1 MKTHWVMDYETMA
14 DCFVAVFEDYKQEDT
29 RVFVV
34 SPYANDIVS
43 LLEFLRD
50 NLKYNQWHISYNGL
64 NFDSQ
69 ITQYILLNA
78 RKLAYESSEYITSNI
93 YQVAQDTI
101 RRKDEGEF
109 LEYSPKDLFIK
120 QIDVFRLNHWDNKAK
135 RSSLKWIQYNM
146 DWDNIVDMPLEHTHK
161 LSSVKEQSMI
171 IEYCINDVRSTKE
184 IMNRCTE
191 QIKLRKSLSQE
202 YGIDLYSASETK
214 ISKELFLMFLSE
226 KTGIKKYELKQMRTI
241 REQIVVK
248 DILLSYISFKR
259 PEFQQLHE
267 AFKRL
272 IVYPENTKGSFK
284 HTVKYRGVHTDY
296 ALGGL
301 HGARKSGI
309 YEAKDGMIIM
319 TSDVTSFY
327 PNLVIRNGWA
337 PAHLPKQEFC
347 EQYEWFFDE
356 RRKIPKK
363 DPKNYVYKIILNAT
377 YGLSNEKDS
386 FLYDPELTMRVTING
401 QLSLTMLYEMLAE
414 GIPGAIPLMQNTD
427 GLEMM
432 IPAEY
437 KSKYMEICAEW
448 EHITSLELEHDEYE
462 KLILADVNNYIA
474 QHKYKEITEE
484 EYNKL
489 KLNPHR
495 MLKVEGDKFYHAPVK
510 CKGRFEFE
518 DLALHK
524 NKSFLIVRKALYHYF
539 LNGITPDEYL
549 QANQDNIYDYCGG
562 VKIKGNWEFIKH
574 DVVEG
579 QAIKE
584 KLQKTL
590 RYYISNN
597 GCKIIKTNKSDKRE
611 IQLESGRWL
620 QDILNKREDLLWEEY
635 EINYQYYLESIR
647 KELMNIVPYL
657 FETQLTLFN

>member
-1 MKTHWVMDYETMA
+1 MKTHWVMDYETMV
-14 DCFVAVFEDYKQEDT
+14 DCFVAVFEDYKKEDT
-29 RVFVV
+29 RVFAI
-34 SPYANDIVS
+34 SAYSNDIVK
-43 LLEFLRD
+43 LLTFLRD
-50 NLKYNQWHISYNGL
+50 NLKNNQWHISYNGL

-78 RKLAYESSEYITSNI
+78 RELAYMNSLDIASRI
-93 YQVAQDTI
+93 YAVAQDTI
-101 RRKDEGEF
+101 ARKDAGEF

-146 DWDNIVDMPLEHTHK
+146 DWDNIVDMPLHHTHK
-161 LSSVKEQSMI
+161 LSSVEEQSMI
-171 IEYCINDVRSTKE
+171 IQYCINDVRSTKE
-184 IMNRCTE
+184 IMVRSTE
-191 QIKLRKSLSQE
+191 LIRLRKTLSEE
-202 YGIDLYSASETK
+202 YKLDLYSASETK
-214 ISKELFLMFLSE
+214 ISKELFMKFLSE
-226 KTGIKKYELKQMRTI
+226 KTGIKKYELRQLRTI
-241 REQIVVK
+241 RERIVVK

-272 IVYPENTKGSFK
+272 IVYPDNTKGAFK
-284 HTVKYRGVHTDY
+284 HTVKYRGAHTDY

-327 PNLVIRNGWA
+327 PNIIIRNGWS
-337 PAHLPKQEFC
+337 PAHLPKEEFC
-347 EQYEWFFDE
+347 DQYEWFFDE

-414 GIPGAIPLMQNTD
+414 GIPGTIPLMQNTD

-432 IPAEY
+432 IPEEY
-437 KSKYMEICAEW
+437 KSKYLEICEEW
-448 EHITSLELEHDEYE
+448 EKITNLQLEHDEYQ

-474 QHKYKEITEE
+474 QHKYKEVSKE
-484 EYNKL
+484 EYDKL
-489 KLNPHR
+489 SSNPHR
-495 MLKVEGDKFYHAPVK
+495 MLRQEDDKYYFAPVK

-524 NKSFLIVRKALYHYF
+524 NKSFLIIRKALYHYF
-539 LNGITPDEYL
+539 LNGIEPEDYL
-549 QANQDNIYDYCGG
+549 AQNQDNIYDYCGG
-562 VKIKGNWEFIKH
+562 VKIKGNWEFIQHEIVDGTARK
-574 DVVEG
+574 
-579 QAIKE
+579 Q

-590 RYYISNN
+590 RYYISTN
-597 GCKIIKTNKSDKRE
+597 GCKIIKTNKSDGRE

-620 QDILNKREDLLWEEY
+620 QKVLNKKEDLAWDEY
-635 EINYQYYLESIR
+635 TINTQYYLENIH
-647 KELMNIVPYL
+647 KELMNIVPHL
-657 FETQLTLFN
+657 FESQLSLFN

>member
-1 MKTHWVMDYETMA
+1 MKTHWVMDYETMV
-14 DCFVAVFEDYKQEDT
+14 DCFVAVFEDYKKEDT
-29 RVFVV
+29 RVFII
-34 SPYANDIVS
+34 SNLRNDILP
-43 LLEFLRD
+43 LLAFLRD
-50 NLKYNQWHISYNGL
+50 NLKYDQWHISYNGL

-69 ITQYILLNA
+69 ITQHILLNA
-78 RKLAYESSEYITSNI
+78 RRLAYMEGGDIAAELYA
-93 YQVAQDTI
+93 QAQDVI
-101 RRKDEGEF
+101 SRKDLGEF
-109 LEYSPKDLFIK
+109 LEYSPKDLLVK

-135 RSSLKWIQYNM
+135 LSSLKWIQYSM
-146 DWDNIVDMPLEHTHK
+146 DWENIVDMPLHHTYSIK
-161 LSSVKEQSMI
+161 TQEEQDMVVM
-171 IEYCINDVRSTKE
+171 YCINDVRSTKE
-184 IMNRCTE
+184 IMIRSTE
-191 QIKLRKSLSQE
+191 LIRLRKSLSEE

-214 ISKELFLMFLSE
+214 ISKELFLMFLSK
-226 KTGIKKYELKQMRTI
+226 KTGIKKYDLKQMRTI
-241 REQIVVK
+241 RERIVVK

-272 IVYPENTKGSFK
+272 IVYPENTKGAFK

-337 PAHLPKQEFC
+337 PAHLPKTEFC

-432 IPAEY
+432 IPEEY
-437 KSKYMEICAEW
+437 KDKYLEICNEW
-448 EHITSLELEHDEYE
+448 ERITNLELEHDQYQ
-462 KLILADVNNYIA
+462 KMIIGDVNNYIA
-474 QHKYKEITEE
+474 INNYKEISKED
-484 EYNKL
+484 YDKL
-489 KLNPHR
+489 SKNPHNV
-495 MLKVEGDKFYHAPVK
+495 LKVVGDQYYHAPVK

-518 DLALHK
+518 NLPLHK
-524 NKSFLIVRKALYHYF
+524 NKSHLIVRKAIYHYF
-539 LNGITPDEYL
+539 INGTDPAEYL
-549 QANQDNIYDYCGG
+549 QQNRNILDYCAG
-562 VKIKGNWEFIKH
+562 VKIKGSWEFIEH
-574 DVVEG
+574 AVIDGVVTL
-579 QAIKE
+579 KP
-584 KLQKTL
+584 LQKTL
-590 RYYISNN
+590 RYFISSA
-597 GCKIIKTNKSDKRE
+597 GSKVIKTNKLDKRE
-611 IQLESGRWL
+611 IQLEAGRWY
-620 QDILNKREDLLWEEY
+620 QTVFNKTEDKTWEEY
-635 EINYQYYLESIR
+635 DVNDQYYLECIR
-647 KELMNIVPYL
+647 REQMNIVPHL
-657 FETQLTLFN
+657 FETQLKLF

>member
-1 MKTHWVMDYETMA
+1 MKTHWVMDYETMV
-14 DCFVAVFEDYKQEDT
+14 DCFVAVFEDYKKEDT
-29 RVFVV
+29 RVFII
-34 SPYANDIVS
+34 SNLKNDIHG
-43 LLEFLRD
+43 LLSFFRD
-50 NLKYNQWHISYNGL
+50 NLKYDQWHISYNGL

-69 ITQYILLNA
+69 ITQHILLNA
-78 RKLAYESSEYITSNI
+78 RRLAYMEGGDIAAELYA
-93 YQVAQDTI
+93 QAQDVI
-101 RRKDEGEF
+101 SRKDLGEF
-109 LEYSPKDLFIK
+109 LECSPKDLLVK

-135 RSSLKWIQYNM
+135 LSSLKWIQYSM
-146 DWDNIVDMPLEHTHK
+146 DWENIVDMPLHHTYSIK
-161 LSSVKEQSMI
+161 TQEEQDMVVM
-171 IEYCINDVRSTKE
+171 YCINDVRSTKE
-184 IMNRCTE
+184 IMIRSTE
-191 QIKLRKSLSQE
+191 LIRLRKSLSEE

-214 ISKELFLMFLSE
+214 ISKELFLMFLSK
-226 KTGIKKYELKQMRTI
+226 KTGIKKYDLKQMRTI
-241 REQIVVK
+241 RERIVVK

-272 IVYPENTKGSFK
+272 IVYPENTKGAFK
-284 HTVKYRGVHTDY
+284 HTVKYKGVHTDY

-337 PAHLPKQEFC
+337 PAHLPKTEFC

-432 IPAEY
+432 IPEEY
-437 KSKYMEICAEW
+437 RDKYLEICKEW
-448 EHITSLELEHDEYE
+448 ERITNLELEHDQYQ
-462 KLILADVNNYIA
+462 KMIIGDVNNYIA
-474 QHKYKEITEE
+474 INNYKEISKED
-484 EYNKL
+484 YDKL
-489 KLNPHR
+489 SKNPHNV
-495 MLKVEGDKFYHAPVK
+495 LKIMGDQYYHAPVK

-518 DLALHK
+518 NLPLHK
-524 NKSFLIVRKALYHYF
+524 NKSHLIVRKAIYHYF
-539 LNGITPDEYL
+539 INGTDPAEYL
-549 QANQDNIYDYCGG
+549 QQNRNILDYCAG
-562 VKIKGNWEFIKH
+562 VKIKGSWEFIEH
-574 DVVEG
+574 AVIDSVVTL
-579 QAIKE
+579 KP
-584 KLQKTL
+584 LQKTL
-590 RYYISNN
+590 RYFISST
-597 GCKIIKTNKSDKRE
+597 GSKVIKTNKLDKRE
-611 IQLESGRWL
+611 IQLEAGRWY
-620 QDILNKREDLLWEEY
+620 QTVFNKTEEKTWEDY
-635 EINYQYYLESIR
+635 DVNDQYYLECIR
-647 KELMNIVPYL
+647 REQMNIVPHL
-657 FETQLTLFN
+657 FETQLKLF